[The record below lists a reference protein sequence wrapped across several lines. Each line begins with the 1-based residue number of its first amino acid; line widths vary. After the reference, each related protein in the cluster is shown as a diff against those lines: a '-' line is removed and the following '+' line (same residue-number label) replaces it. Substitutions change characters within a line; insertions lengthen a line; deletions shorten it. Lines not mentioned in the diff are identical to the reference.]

1 MAHWKKIVRAG
12 ALGVSVLAIYS
23 NGASLNPDE
32 GHVFR

>member
-23 NGASLNPDE
+23 NGASLKPDE
-32 GHVFR
+32 VRSF